1 MDYLE
6 IANSPVMWAACT
18 PAIVL
23 VLVQAAMFTKK
34 AMKDGKRMGITDEQ
48 FKTAISASFT
58 ASIGPSIVI
67 LIGMVSLLASVGGPL
82 SWMRLAYI
90 GSVTFE
96 LGAADKAATAAG
108 AQLGTSSMTAEV
120 FACCAWVMC
129 ICCLGWI
136 IVSAIFTDK
145 MDVLR
150 AKASGGSPEKLAI
163 ISAGGTM
170 GAFSYMTFDRAFPLN
185 VQTYAAVIG
194 FVVMFVLIS
203 YGKKSGAKWPA
214 KWGMTIAMFAGML
227 GGAFFL

>member
-108 AQLGTSSMTAEV
+108 AQLGYFQHDCEV

-129 ICCLGWI
+129 ICCLAGSLSLHSLPTKWM
-136 IVSAIFTDK
+136 SCA
-145 MDVLR
+145 
-150 AKASGGSPEKLAI
+150 AKASGGQPEKLAI

-170 GAFSYMTFDRAFPLN
+170 GAFSYMT
-185 VQTYAAVIG
+185 
-194 FVVMFVLIS
+194 
-203 YGKKSGAKWPA
+203 
-214 KWGMTIAMFAGML
+214 
-227 GGAFFL
+227 